1 MERQKPG
8 VSRPGIQ
15 LFDAALRILIGGLA
29 AATLASVVLA
39 PLFLTGRGP
48 IAVPS
53 TLDPPY
59 GIELLDSQNRS
70 MGVGDS
76 GTVVRRT
83 NFDIGDEARYI
94 KSAPS
99 VVIESR
105 VDRTDF
111 DTRVLLSGA
120 GLTVLGLAWV
130 MAINLF
136 RIVRAAA
143 EGDPFAPSN
152 AGRLR
157 LIAAAVV
164 ALPVVGSATVEL
176 LDVTL
181 DSDPPVTPLSPGMAW
196 LGFVVASLGLL
207 ALAEVFRQ
215 GADLRQF
222 EMETV

>member
-1 MERQKPG
+1 MGPHQG
-8 VSRPGIQ
+8 GSSRLGIQ
-15 LFDAALRILIGGLA
+15 LFDAALRVLMIGLA
-29 AATLASVVLA
+29 AATVASVVLVM
-39 PLFLTGRGP
+39 LFLTGRGP

-59 GIELLDSQNRS
+59 AIEFLDAQDRS
-70 MGVGDS
+70 IGVGAA
-76 GTVVRRT
+76 GTVERRT

-94 KSAPS
+94 RSAPT
-99 VVIESR
+99 VVVDSR

-120 GLTVLGLAWV
+120 GVALLALAW
-130 MAINLF
+130 ATTLNLF

-143 EGDPFAPSN
+143 NGDPFAPAN
-152 AGRLR
+152 AVRLR
-157 LIAAAVV
+157 VIAAAILAV
-164 ALPVVGSATVEL
+164 PVVGAVTVRL
-176 LDVTL
+176 LGATL
-181 DSDPPVTPLSPGMAW
+181 DSDPPVTPLSPGVAW
-196 LGFVVASLGLL
+196 LGFVVVSLGLF